1 MMKLHNLRSE
11 IRIVKVTK
19 GHKITFKLTNKETGE
34 VISEKESQ
42 PYPTQDEAIA
52 HALTFRNTM
61 IEGFKKEFGATHT
74 EVKRTL

>member
-1 MMKLHNLRSE
+1 VKLHNFRSE
-11 IRIVKVTK
+11 IHVVKEKK
-19 GHKITFKLTNKETGE
+19 GYKITFKLTHKETGE
-34 VISEKESQ
+34 VISSNES
-42 PYPTQDEAIA
+42 PTYLSQDEAIA